1 MNKMVHKAY
10 GKFLGKIMYLV
21 AQVVG
26 VYSANTFGFCSYI
39 KHKVD
44 LHRESAVHVLH
55 K

>member
-1 MNKMVHKAY
+1 MNKMVRKAY
-10 GKFLGKIMYLV
+10 GKFPGKIMYLV

-26 VYSANTFGFCSYI
+26 VYSANTFGFCSHI